1 MEFKNELREK
11 KMEFKNRLRE
21 KRNAKS
27 VQVVF
32 PK

>member
-11 KMEFKNRLRE
+11 KMEFENRLRE